1 MLDPGILMSKDK
13 PIRVLIADDH
23 FVVRMGLTAVI
34 TTQPDM
40 VVVAEAANGRQALEF
55 FRHHRPDVTLMDLR
69 MPEMDG
75 LEAITAIRKEF
86 PDSRFIVLT
95 TYDGDEDI
103 YRALQAGARSY
114 LLKDML
120 QDGLVE
126 AIRAVHAGQR
136 RIPAEVAGRLA
147 ERMDRTELTSREM
160 EVLRLIVEGKSNK
173 EIAARLKIAEGTVKI
188 HINNIL
194 SKLGVTDRTQAATFA
209 LQRGIIHL
217 D

>member
-1 MLDPGILMSKDK
+1 MSKDK

-23 FVVRMGLTAVI
+23 FVVRMGLTAVV

-40 VVVAEAANGRQALEF
+40 AVVAEAANGRQALEL

-75 LEAITAIRKEF
+75 IEAITAIRKEF

-95 TYDGDEDI
+95 TFDGDEDI

-120 QDGLVE
+120 QAGLVE

-136 RIPAEVAGRLA
+136 RIPAEVAARLA

-160 EVLRLIVEGKSNK
+160 EVLGLIVKGKSNK
-173 EIAARLKIAEGTVKI
+173 EIAASLKIAEGTVKI

-194 SKLGVTDRTQAATFA
+194 SKLGVSDRTQAATFA